1 LEPLSVAAFAATL
14 AAVNAAPGPVT
25 AIILAR
31 VMGRD
36 TRGAAA
42 FASGVAC
49 ADIAALVLVWTGLAL
64 SAQSYPQALAVLR
77 WLGAGYL
84 LWLALGMWRSAA
96 GPDLGAQPGP
106 GNLVPGILAGTATCL
121 CNPHTLLFFL
131 ALLPG
136 LVPLDRLDRA
146 HDLAGGLGHG
156 ERRDVRRAHL
166 SRRADAGADPESR
179 LGTAA
184 APDAG
189 AGDRRRGA
197 VARDGLSGT
206 IPRPSPRRSPFR
218 CRPRRAGCWW
228 SPAC

>member
-1 LEPLSVAAFAATL
+1 MDPLSVAAFAATL

-136 LVPLDRLDRA
+136 LVPLDRLDGTGLMILLAVSATVNGAMFGALICLGARMRA
-146 HDLAGGLGHG
+146 LIRNPGWGRLLHRTLALATGGAALWL
-156 ERRDVRRAHL
+156 A
-166 SRRADAGADPESR
+166 
-179 LGTAA
+179 TA
-184 APDAG
+184 
-189 AGDRRRGA
+189 
-197 VARDGLSGT
+197 
-206 IPRPSPRRSPFR
+206 
-218 CRPRRAGCWW
+218 
-228 SPAC
+228 